1 MSGLLPISVG
11 YGEQVRL
18 FVFSGF
24 VRQDLCSSR
33 RQRLRTSNASSQW
46 SDPNGRFKD
55 RESNCQRSEFCGI
68 RHQSLVLRLH
78 APKYATQSLQDSVAV
93 ARKSQLIALEI
104 RTRKQKMY

>member
-1 MSGLLPISVG
+1 MRGLLPIGVG
-11 YGEQVRL
+11 SGEQVRL
-18 FVFSGF
+18 FVFLGA
-24 VRQDLCSSR
+24 VQQQLCSSR

-55 RESNCQRSEFCGI
+55 RESACQRSEFCGI

-93 ARKSQLIALEI
+93 VRKSQLIALEI
-104 RTRKQKMY
+104 RARKQKVH